1 MLLKSQKIN
10 LAQRLPF
17 FYGWVVVV
25 ICCGIALCSRPLMSV
40 AVLSIFMVPMTEHFG
55 WSRGFFSAAV
65 SLGGITAVVISPFVG
80 RIIDK
85 YGARFILSAGSGIVA
100 CCAIGIPFITSPW
113 AFYSLYVP
121 GRAVFASPLEL
132 GTSTSVSN
140 WFIQKRARAMSI
152 LSICQGIGL
161 GTMPFVA
168 YLLIIT
174 WNWQTSWLTLGL
186 YTLAIGVIPSILFM
200 GRRPEDV
207 GLHVD
212 GIRPNALSLDGS
224 DDEETLIKQEIN
236 LTLKQALKTR
246 AFYLLSLFAAV
257 GFMAQAGISLH
268 LVAHFSTRDFPL
280 ILIAFPA
287 SVFALS
293 QVCGTI
299 IWSNL
304 VKRIPVRLLLGICG
318 FLIAISSVGIIYSDK
333 PLGGLFNSFLLGVS
347 VGGLHY
353 LLRLAWANYYG
364 RIHLGSIRGITLP
377 IQITGQAMGP
387 LLSGFTYD
395 LTGSYTIPFALF
407 GIFAL
412 IGGMLVCLAT
422 PPREPSHNL

>member
-1 MLLKSQKIN
+1 MLLKSQKFN
-10 LAQRLPF
+10 LAKKLPF
-17 FYGWVVVV
+17 FYGWVVVG

-55 WSRGFFSAAV
+55 WSRGFFSTAV

-85 YGARFILSAGSGIVA
+85 YGARFILSVGSGIVA
-100 CCAIGIPFITSPW
+100 FCAMGIPFINSPW
-113 AFYSLYVP
+113 AFYGLYVP

-140 WFIQKRARAMSI
+140 WFIKKRAKAMSI
-152 LSICQGIGL
+152 LSVCQGIGL

-174 WNWQTSWLTLGL
+174 WNWQTSWLTLGI
-186 YTLAIGVIPSILFM
+186 YTLAIGVVPSILFM
-200 GRRPEDV
+200 IRRPEDV
-207 GLHVD
+207 GLSAD
-212 GIRPNALSLDGS
+212 GIEPSTSATSQYTPDDSILD
-224 DDEETLIKQEIN
+224 QEI
-236 LTLKQALKTR
+236 TLDVKQALKTR
-246 AFYLLSLFAAV
+246 SFYLLSLFAAV

-299 IWSNL
+299 IWGSL
-304 VKRIPVRLLLGICG
+304 VKTIPVRILLGVCG
-318 FLIAISSVGIIYSDK
+318 LLIAIASIGIIFSDK
-333 PLGGLFNSFLLGVS
+333 PLGGLFHSFLLGVS

-364 RIHLGSIRGITLP
+364 RMHLGAIRGITLP

-395 LTGSYTIPFALF
+395 FTGNYTIPFALF
-407 GIFAL
+407 GMLAL
-412 IGGMLVCLAT
+412 VGGILVCLAT
-422 PPREPSHNL
+422 PPKKPN

>member
-1 MLLKSQKIN
+1 MLLKSQKLN
-10 LAQRLPF
+10 LAHKLPF
-17 FYGWVVVV
+17 FYGWVIVG

-65 SLGGITAVVISPFVG
+65 SLGGIAAVVISPFVG

-85 YGARFILSAGSGIVA
+85 YGARFILSAGSCIVA
-100 CCAIGIPFITSPW
+100 MCAMGIPFISAPW

-140 WFIQKRARAMSI
+140 WFIQKRAKAMSI
-152 LSICQGIGL
+152 LSVCQGIGL

-168 YLLIIT
+168 YILIIT
-174 WNWQTSWLTLGL
+174 WNWQTSWLTLGM
-186 YTLAIGVIPSILFM
+186 YTLAVGVIPSILLM
-200 GRRPEDV
+200 VRRPEDV
-207 GLHVD
+207 GLAVD
-212 GIRPNALSLDGS
+212 GRKPIISNYIGATTQEATPL
-224 DDEETLIKQEIN
+224 TEIN
-236 LTLKQALKTR
+236 LNLKQALRTR
-246 AFYLLSLFAAV
+246 SFYLLSLFAAV

-268 LVAHFSTRDFPL
+268 LVAHFSARDFPL

-304 VKRIPVRLLLGICG
+304 VRKVPVRLLLGICG
-318 FLIAISSVGIIYSDK
+318 LLISIASVGIIFSNE
-333 PLGGLFNSFLLGVS
+333 PLGGLTNSFLLGVS

-364 RIHLGSIRGITLP
+364 RIHLGSIRGTTLP

-395 LTGSYTIPFALF
+395 FTGSYTIPFALF
-407 GIFAL
+407 GVFAL
-412 IGGMLVCLAT
+412 IGGLLVCLAT
-422 PPREPSHNL
+422 PPKDPNQAL